1 MLTEKELRDI
11 EYNAINDYISSIQ
24 DNRYP
29 DERVKGYIQKWTDAD
44 RYYSVP
50 GSCVVP
56 GETIKEWI
64 TDKFDSLID
73 EFLFHSSRSKSLD
86 ELAED
91 ADLEDKD
98 TYYNFVFDKCDD
110 IEQSFWSSD
119 IFEELCN
126 NYFEEYGE
134 EY

>member
-1 MLTEKELRDI
+1 MLTEKELRNI

-91 ADLEDKD
+91 ADLENEN

>member
-11 EYNAINDYISSIQ
+11 EYNAINDYTSSIQ
-24 DNRYP
+24 DNNYL
-29 DERVKGYIQKWTDAD
+29 DKHITGDIQKWTDAD
-44 RYYSVP
+44 RYCTLP

-64 TDKFDSLID
+64 SDNFDSLVD
-73 EFLFHSSRSKSLD
+73 EFLFHYSESKSFD

-91 ADLEDKD
+91 ADLENKD
-98 TYYNFVFDKCDD
+98 TYYNFVFDMCDE
-110 IEQSFWSSD
+110 IEQYFWSSN

>member
-1 MLTEKELRDI
+1 MLTEKELRNI

-29 DERVKGYIQKWTDAD
+29 NERVKGYIQKWTDAD
-44 RYYSVP
+44 RYYTVP

-91 ADLEDKD
+91 ADLENED

>member
-24 DNRYP
+24 DNRYSN
-29 DERVKGYIQKWTDAD
+29 ERITGDIQKWTDAD
-44 RYYSVP
+44 KYSTVP

-64 TDKFDSLID
+64 TDNFDSLVD
-73 EFLFHSSRSKSLD
+73 EFLFHSSGSKSFD

-91 ADLEDKD
+91 ADLENED
-98 TYYNFVFDKCDD
+98 TYYNFVFDMCDD